1 MRSRVAGVADTLAII
16 GAHLPRELVDEPALR
31 RAAAA
36 CSGLPAV
43 LTKWIYFE
51 CRLRGSPR
59 VDLVLEVDRVGRS
72 VLAGDNPA
80 VALPAR
86 YARTYPWNRV
96 CELCAEWGRPE
107 GQLARAVHHIWL
119 ELDVP
124 VARRRRRSGPAA
136 PGVFVCFGETAPPAG
151 GAAAWLDSAREAVRC
166 LTGARPEGEQDRAL
180 ARCFARLPH
189 GAHVPYVG
197 VMLQRPGRAIR
208 LCVRGLTRRGLL
220 AYLEAIGWPGP
231 LRELEAV
238 LAGLGWAQP
247 ARRVGMLHVD
257 VGDGVHPRLGFE
269 YALDR
274 KAQLARRLRE
284 QAFLNRLVRRGL
296 CSAAKRDA
304 LGAWPG
310 ATVVSLPHQLWRTV
324 VQRRVNHVKI
334 VYEPGRGIV
343 AKAYLCAALGA
354 RNRRGVVRFERPGP
368 CGAPAAGQASPWHE
382 PSAPSL

>member
-1 MRSRVAGVADTLAII
+1 GGALPNRGQDDHGEPETEYPRRDHRRSHEAGHTRPGFPRALAQGPARGPARDPRPAVAGSHQDPIHREGPGSRRPDRAAGLHPGDRGALGRRSGRGRGRDGRPWRRLDDCVAAGRRGRAFAASSMPGRRPACAPPSGRNPQISGPSPGDAGPAATIWYWEHVSTTSMRSRVAGVADTLAII

-136 PGVFVCFGETAPPAG
+136 PGV
-151 GAAAWLDSAREAVRC
+151 
-166 LTGARPEGEQDRAL
+166 
-180 ARCFARLPH
+180 
-189 GAHVPYVG
+189 
-197 VMLQRPGRAIR
+197 
-208 LCVRGLTRRGLL
+208 
-220 AYLEAIGWPGP
+220 
-231 LRELEAV
+231 
-238 LAGLGWAQP
+238 
-247 ARRVGMLHVD
+247 
-257 VGDGVHPRLGFE
+257 
-269 YALDR
+269 
-274 KAQLARRLRE
+274 
-284 QAFLNRLVRRGL
+284 
-296 CSAAKRDA
+296 
-304 LGAWPG
+304 
-310 ATVVSLPHQLWRTV
+310 
-324 VQRRVNHVKI
+324 
-334 VYEPGRGIV
+334 
-343 AKAYLCAALGA
+343 
-354 RNRRGVVRFERPGP
+354 
-368 CGAPAAGQASPWHE
+368 
-382 PSAPSL
+382 